1 MAIQESYVKVKEV
14 VVKTPSASQVS
25 SNSNIAGVIVAP
37 TGPKLAYITSPSE
50 FLANY
55 TKDGETIPR
64 NADVTFINAYYL
76 SYTSGLVLVRSI
88 NTDTVGGVA
97 VKADGTVKK
106 ITYKGDQILN
116 GEAEISFKITK
127 DAQGKEPDWG
137 IAIGNYGFYR
147 ENSTDVEAYTD
158 DIVEV
163 DSITELASVME
174 SLDDFHVTF
183 SSGTTS
189 GVIDEPSSEYI
200 TVTLTLHSNSI
211 NPIEIKPFRNVTMV
225 TPSSA
230 DSHGVYSITP
240 TDVNSDSD
248 TWMFTVK
255 GSIALSSDDNVIAIS
270 NSTQQSGQTKSSFV
284 LTLDTKGKG
293 KTSYNQ
299 YLVSLDPDMVDT
311 NGVNYYIEYLNTQD
325 LGFEVT
331 VLNPTNSEGT
341 YIAPA
346 NTAEVT
352 SFGASGLDIK
362 ACKSDANMKAA
373 LDYLADQEI
382 YDIEYLAPLG
392 VTSVSFIQRLQVI
405 SRDNKWFCPIDVPA
419 NCTTYTAVKRFA
431 NDYVNSTVYFSNDG
445 EIPGSILLGP
455 FDKNS
460 SLTGWNNNI
469 AASTLYF
476 ERVMANKGQNAE
488 FAPVFKNTYGAMN
501 YTNPTKL
508 FLKSEREK
516 LLSQEYPVNWA
527 VYDQKTLSYYL
538 NDNRTRISD
547 QTSVV
552 CEEQNSRIVWKI
564 SKDIDKLLDQF
575 ISQYN
580 TKATRARVVDVLT
593 YYFNWSIMNQQ
604 FAPDDYEVICDDTIN
619 PPEVINANKLAV
631 IVKVRLY
638 KAIKYIEVVNKV
650 YPLGVDFNQSI

>member
-55 TKDGETIPR
+55 TRDGQTIPR

-76 SYTSGLVLVRSI
+76 SYNSGLVLVRSI
-88 NTDTVGGVA
+88 NTDTVGGIA
-97 VKADGTVKK
+97 VKADGSTKN
-106 ITYKGDQILN
+106 ILYKGDQILN
-116 GEAEISFKITK
+116 GTAEMSFKIAK
-127 DAQGKEPDWG
+127 DAQGKEPDWS

-147 ENSTDVEAYTD
+147 ENSTDVEEYTD

-163 DSITELASVME
+163 DSINELGSVIE
-174 SLDDFHVTF
+174 SLDDFHATCNVT
-183 SSGTTS
+183 
-189 GVIDEPSSEYI
+189 SEDSNYI
-200 TVTLTLHSNSI
+200 NVTLTLESNSI
-211 NPIEIKPFRNVTMV
+211 SPIEVKPFRSITMV
-225 TPSSA
+225 SPSSA
-230 DSHGVYSITP
+230 DSHGIYSVTP
-240 TDVNSDSD
+240 TDINADSD
-248 TWMFTVK
+248 DWLFTIK
-255 GSIALSSDDNVIAIS
+255 GDIALSTDDHVLGIS
-270 NSTQQSGQTKSSFV
+270 NSDPGNGDRKSSFV
-284 LTLDTKGKG
+284 LTLDTESADKNGK
-293 KTSYNQ
+293 YNQ
-299 YLVSLDPDMVDT
+299 YLVSLDPDMTDT

-331 VLNPTNSEGT
+331 VLNSTDSEGH
-341 YIAPA
+341 YLVPA
-346 NTAEVT
+346 NSAQLAH
-352 SFGASGLDIK
+352 FGASGLDLK
-362 ACKSDANMKAA
+362 ACKNEANIKAA

-392 VTSVSFIQRLQVI
+392 LTQVSVIQRLQVI
-405 SRDNKWFCPIDVPA
+405 SRNNKWFCPIDVPA
-419 NCTTYTAVKRFA
+419 NCTTYTAVKRFG
-431 NDYVNSTVYFSNDG
+431 NDYVNSTVYFNSDN

-460 SLTGWNNNI
+460 SLTGWNNYI

-516 LLSQEYPVNWA
+516 LLSQEYPINWA
-527 VYDQKTLSYYL
+527 VYDQRSLSYYM
-538 NDNRTRISD
+538 NDNRTRIND